1 MDQLIEQFFNIEI
14 MIAAWPTILRGLWMT
29 LAICA
34 VVIPMGLLGGLF
46 AALGMLSQNRALRWA
61 TVGFVDFFPR
71 DPAARAVDLCLFR
84 PALCRACACRPLPP
98 SPSPSCSTTPAYYGE
113 IFRAGIGSVG
123 TGQTEAARST
133 GLGASQT
140 MAYVV
145 LPQAVRNV
153 LPDLI
158 SNTIEVVKLTSLASV
173 VSLAEMLYAA
183 DMARSV
189 TYSASP
195 LVLAAGIY
203 LVILWPPRP
212 ACQPVRAPHRSLDQF
227 KEGNA
232 DA

>member
-1 MDQLIEQFFNIEI
+1 MDQLIDQFFNIEI

-61 TVGFVDFFPR
+61 TVGFVDFFRAIPPLVLLIFVYSGLPFAGLR
-71 DPAARAVDLCLFR
+71 LSPFAAVAIAFLLNN
-84 PALCRACACRPLPP
+84 
-98 SPSPSCSTTPAYYGE
+98 SAYYGE

-203 LVILWPPRP
+203 LVILWPL
-212 ACQPVRAPHRSLDQF
+212 VRLVSRFERRIAH
-227 KEGNA
+227 
-232 DA
+232 